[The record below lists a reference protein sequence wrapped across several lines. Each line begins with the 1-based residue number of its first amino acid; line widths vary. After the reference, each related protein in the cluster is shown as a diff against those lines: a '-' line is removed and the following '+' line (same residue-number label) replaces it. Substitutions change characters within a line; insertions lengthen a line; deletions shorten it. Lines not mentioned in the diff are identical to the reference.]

1 MREHCKHLNAT
12 PKLTP
17 AKRHN
22 KLHSAFSTM
31 QFQLLGNKHL
41 IHLLIKY
48 LVCSAEQPAHDI
60 QAFLDKWADWI
71 QSEEYQRAVDDST
84 PCEKDHTRLS
94 QKIWKARQ
102 ELERGQWVTHWAE
115 ECWDNWYRLPPSDQS
130 LYRNM
135 KSRNSISPY

>member
-31 QFQLLGNKHL
+31 QFPLLGNKHL